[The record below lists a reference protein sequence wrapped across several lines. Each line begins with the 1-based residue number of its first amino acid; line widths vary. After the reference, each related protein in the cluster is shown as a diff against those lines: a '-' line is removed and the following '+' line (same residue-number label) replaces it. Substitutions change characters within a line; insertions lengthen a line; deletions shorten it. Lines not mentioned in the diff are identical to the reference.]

1 MPGHAR
7 CFDDSVRALKWTAG
21 LVAAFILAALLFVF
35 FGLHLLKAPIARA
48 VSDATGRQLVIE
60 GDLHAAWSLV
70 HPRIRAE
77 RIRFSNPG
85 WATDDQLLTAEAL
98 EASIS
103 LLPLLAGRVVVPQ
116 AHLEQ
121 PVLNLEQDGQG
132 RKTWVLDEDP
142 EPGKESRF
150 HIASLTLDRGRLRYR
165 DAGRDID
172 VQADLAS
179 GDGGVNFEAKGEFNG
194 LPLIASGHGGPVLQ
208 LRGTDEPYPLKAAVR
223 IGATAADVDGRIT
236 ELVGLKGV
244 DTQFTISGNSMEDLY
259 EIVGVALPNTSPYR
273 TSGRLVREGTR
284 ISWQGSGRVGESDIG
299 GTVELE
305 TAGERPFMKGT
316 LQSKLVNL
324 ADLGAVVGANQ
335 PRRDG
340 VLPEM
345 PFDPA
350 RWDSVDADVT
360 LTAAEIKRPEQLP
373 IEKLSARIQMKDRV
387 LTLNP
392 LEFGIAG
399 GRLAGTVRLD
409 GTQDAIRAGVNM
421 RVERLQLARLF
432 PTIEQNQT
440 SVGDIGGI
448 VELRGSGNSVGRMLG
463 SADGKIG
470 LFLDGG
476 RISRFMMEL
485 VALDLWDIAKVKLQ
499 GDEPIGIRCAIAD
512 FAVKAGVMQANA
524 LVFDTDVV
532 LVEGAGTV
540 DLKSEAMDLKLN
552 PKPKDNSVASL
563 NSPLFVAG
571 TFSKPAVSPDM
582 GKLAAKG
589 VGAIVMGV
597 INPLLAVLPLFKE
610 GKGEDSNC
618 GQLIAQAAKPKA
630 QARQAAKPASDASR
644 GGGRA
649 PGP

>member
-1 MPGHAR
+1 M
-7 CFDDSVRALKWTAG
+7 RALKWTAG
-21 LVAAFILAALLFVF
+21 IVAVFILAALLFIF
-35 FGLHLLKAPIARA
+35 FGLHLLKGPISRA
-48 VSDATGRQLVIE
+48 VSEATGRELVIE
-60 GDLHAAWSLV
+60 GDLRAAWSLV
-70 HPRIRAE
+70 HPRFRAE
-77 RIRFSNPG
+77 RIRFSNPE
-85 WATDDQLLTAEAL
+85 WAADDQLLTAEAL
-98 EASIS
+98 EASIRI
-103 LLPLLAGRVVVPQ
+103 LPLLAGRVVVPH

-121 PVLNLEQDGQG
+121 PVLSLEQDGQG
-132 RKTWVLDEDP
+132 RKTWVLEKDP
-142 EPGKESRF
+142 EPREESRF
-150 HIASLTLDRGRLRYR
+150 HIAALTLDRGRLRYR
-165 DAGRDID
+165 DSGRKID
-172 VQADLAS
+172 VQADLSS
-179 GDGGVNFEAKGEFNG
+179 GDGGVNFEAKGELNG
-194 LPLIASGHGGPVLQ
+194 QPLIGSGHGGPVLQ

-223 IGATAADVDGRIT
+223 IGATAAHVDGRIT

-244 DTQFTISGNSMEDLY
+244 DTQFTISGNSMAELY
-259 EIVGVALPNTSPYR
+259 DIVGVALPNTSRYR

-284 ISWQGSGRVGESDIG
+284 IRWEGGGKVGESDIS

-305 TAGERPFMKGT
+305 TAGERPFMQGT

-335 PRRDG
+335 PRKDG

-345 PFDPA
+345 PFEPA

-360 LTAAEIKRPEQLP
+360 LTAAKIKRPKQLP
-373 IEKLSARIQMKDRV
+373 IEKLSARIRMKDRV
-387 LTLNP
+387 LTLDP

-409 GTQDAIRAGVNM
+409 GTRDPIRAAMKM

-432 PTIEQNQT
+432 PTIEQNKT
-440 SVGDIGGI
+440 SVGDVGGI
-448 VELRGSGNSVGRMLG
+448 VELSGAGNSVGRMLG

-470 LFLDGG
+470 LFMDGG

-485 VALDLWDIAKVKLQ
+485 VALDMWDIAKVKLQ

-512 FAVKAGVMQANA
+512 FAVKEGVMQANA

-540 DLKSEAMDLKLN
+540 NLKSEAMDLKLN
-552 PKPKDNSVASL
+552 PKPKDNSLASL
-563 NSPLFVAG
+563 NSPLFVGG
-571 TFSKPAVSPDM
+571 TFSKPAVSLDV

-589 VGAIVMGV
+589 LGAIVMGV

-618 GQLIAQAAKPKA
+618 GRLIAQAAKPKA
-630 QARQAAKPASDASR
+630 PARTQPQQAAKPVPNAST

>member
-1 MPGHAR
+1 LSD
-7 CFDDSVRALKWTAG
+7 FVRALKWTAG
-21 LVAAFILAALLFVF
+21 LLAVFILAALLFVV
-35 FGLHLLKAPIARA
+35 FGLHLLKGPIARA
-48 VSDATGRQLVIE
+48 VSEATGRELVIE
-60 GDLHAAWSLV
+60 GDLRAAWSLV
-70 HPRIRAE
+70 HPRFRAE
-77 RIRFSNPG
+77 RIRFSNPE
-85 WATDDQLLTAEAL
+85 WAADDQLLTAEAL

-103 LLPLLAGRVVVPQ
+103 VLPLLAGRVVVPQ

-121 PVLNLEQDGQG
+121 PVLSLEQDAQG

-142 EPGKESRF
+142 QPGKESRF
-150 HIASLTLDRGRLRYR
+150 HIAALTLDRGRLRYR
-165 DAGRDID
+165 DAGREID
-172 VQADLAS
+172 LQAELSSA
-179 GDGGVNFEAKGEFNG
+179 DGGVNFEAKGEFNG

-208 LRGTDEPYPLKAAVR
+208 LRGTEPYPLKAAAR

-236 ELVGLKGV
+236 ELAGLKGI

-259 EIVGVALPNTSPYR
+259 DIVGVALPNTSPYR

-284 ISWQGSGRVGESDIG
+284 IRWEGGGKVGESDLS
-299 GTVELE
+299 GTIELE
-305 TAGERPFMKGT
+305 TSGERPFMHGT

-324 ADLGAVVGANQ
+324 ADLGAVVGADQ
-335 PRRDG
+335 PRKDG

-345 PFDPA
+345 PFEPA

-360 LTAAEIKRPEQLP
+360 LSAARIKRPDQLP
-373 IEKLSARIQMKDRV
+373 IEKLSARIRMKDRV
-387 LTLNP
+387 LTLDP

-409 GTQDAIRAGVNM
+409 GTQDTIRAGVRM

-440 SVGDIGGI
+440 SVGDVGGL
-448 VELRGSGNSVGRMLG
+448 VELDGTGNSVGRMLG

-470 LFLDGG
+470 LFMDGG

-499 GDEPIGIRCAIAD
+499 GDQPIGIRCAIAD
-512 FAVKAGVMQANA
+512 FAVKGGVMQANA
-524 LVFDTDVV
+524 IVFDTDVV

-552 PKPKDNSVASL
+552 PKPKDNSIASL
-563 NSPLFVAG
+563 NSPLFVGG
-571 TFSKPAVSPDM
+571 TFSKPAVSPDVA
-582 GKLAAKG
+582 KLAAKG

-610 GKGEDSNC
+610 GKAEDSNC
-618 GQLIAQAAKPKA
+618 GKLIAQAAKPNPKA
-630 QARQAAKPASDASR
+630 PQAAKPAPDSSSV
-644 GGGRA
+644 GSGRREA
-649 PGP
+649 K